1 MSNTL
6 DFTKICS
13 ADEKKLKKAEIL
25 IYSTGK
31 INISRIVGINLPT
44 NSSVENIGNKIIKLN
59 GLLQNF
65 YPILITFWGRI
76 FDDCVTSTKFKMYS
90 SLRNNT
96 SNPTSFIFNNDGT
109 MTMQIENINLET
121 SFGVT
126 ITNCSEESVNDRIVA
141 KIIIIYDPCM

>member
-13 ADEKKLKKAEIL
+13 ADETNLKKAEIL

-31 INISRIVGINLPT
+31 INISKIVGINLPD

-59 GLLQNF
+59 GLSQNF

-76 FDDCVTSTKFKMYS
+76 FDDCVTSTKFNMIS
-90 SLRNNT
+90 SLRNNS
-96 SNPTSFIFNNDGT
+96 SNPTSFIFNKDGT
-109 MTMQIENINLET
+109 MTMQIENINLES
-121 SFGVT
+121 SFGVK
-126 ITNCSEESVNDRIVA
+126 ITNCTTENEKLVA
-141 KIIIIYDPCM
+141 KIIIIYNPCV